1 MAGRADTLV
10 WSSFGAIPTPMP
22 YSECYSA
29 LEAGVIGGGEN
40 EPVSILANKFYEPC
54 KYFAMT
60 DHLVLPMGLFI
71 SGKVLNKLPSEY
83 KDIIIEEARKAAI
96 SEREDIKIKN
106 KEAIEK
112 MVSSFGVKATNPDKQ
127 KLMEKGVPVQDEFAK
142 QFGLTELLTEVRN
155 AKK

>member
-1 MAGRADTLV
+1 MAGRADAMT

-29 LEAGVIGGGEN
+29 LEAGVIDGGEN

-71 SGKVLNKLPSEY
+71 SGKVLDKLPAEY
-83 KDIIIEEARKAAI
+83 RDIIIEEARNAAI
-96 SEREDIKIKN
+96 RERDDIKIKN
-106 KEAIEK
+106 QEAIEK
-112 MVSSFGVKATNPDKQ
+112 MVSSFGVKVTNPDKQ

-142 QFGLTELLTEVRN
+142 QFGLTELLTELRK
-155 AKK
+155 AMR